1 MNVKISHFL
10 YSFLTLSIL
19 SFGLSAQTKQKEDY
33 RVVFYNTENLFDP
46 FDDPATNDGEYT
58 PTGKSHW
65 TMSKLNRKVMM
76 VYRAIISAANGRF
89 PDIIGLIEIEN
100 LWVLEYLIK
109 KTPLKE
115 GNYGIIHKESPDPRG
130 IDVALLYRKETVV
143 PLDYAF
149 IPVRGNSK
157 AHFSSRDILLFKA
170 SLNQETF
177 CFIVNHW
184 PSRSGGYMETL
195 GKRNIAANIARRLV
209 DSLQTKNPQS
219 KMLLMGD
226 FNATPDEDCFTKILK
241 ASLKP
246 DYSSP
251 TQLLNLSYLWLNNG
265 IGTIRTRGRWEI
277 FDQFVCSAN
286 LIQKGGLQVS
296 LPETIICTEDILL
309 EEDKRYL
316 GKKPFRTNLG
326 PVYHG
331 GVSDHLPISTVLKKV
346 N

>member
-1 MNVKISHFL
+1 
-10 YSFLTLSIL
+10 
-19 SFGLSAQTKQKEDY
+19 
-33 RVVFYNTENLFDP
+33 
-46 FDDPATNDGEYT
+46 
-58 PTGKSHW
+58 
-65 TMSKLNRKVMM
+65 
-76 VYRAIISAANGRF
+76 
-89 PDIIGLIEIEN
+89 
-100 LWVLEYLIK
+100 
-109 KTPLKE
+109 
-115 GNYGIIHKESPDPRG
+115 
-130 IDVALLYRKETVV
+130 
-143 PLDYAF
+143 
-149 IPVRGNSK
+149 
-157 AHFSSRDILLFKA
+157 
-170 SLNQETF
+170 
-177 CFIVNHW
+177 
-184 PSRSGGYMETL
+184 
-195 GKRNIAANIARRLV
+195 
-209 DSLQTKNPQS
+209 
-219 KMLLMGD
+219 MLLMGD

-277 FDQFVCSAN
+277 FDQFICSAN